1 MAEVNYDIEWTDKS
15 KEDLRQIYHFLSGVV
30 AEERAFASVEKLI
43 SEADILMRMPFIGQ
57 REPKFEGLE
66 KTYRRLVRGNYKIVY
81 HVVDEIIYINRV
93 FHTSQDPA
101 KLTIE

>member
-1 MAEVNYDIEWTDKS
+1 MAEVSYDIVWTDTS
-15 KEDLRQIYHFLSGVV
+15 KEDLRQVYQFLCGVI
-30 AEERAFASVEKLI
+30 AEERAFSLVEKLI
-43 SEADILMRMPFIGQ
+43 SEADILTSMPLIGQ

-81 HVVDEIIYINRV
+81 HVAGEIVYINRV
-93 FHTSQDPA
+93 FHTSQDPE

>member
-1 MAEVNYDIEWTDKS
+1 MAEVNYDIQWTDKS
-15 KEDLRQIYHFLSGVV
+15 KEDLRQIYQFLCGLTP
-30 AEERAFASVEKLI
+30 EERAFSFVEKLI
-43 SEADILMRMPFIGQ
+43 SEADILTNMPRVGQ

-81 HVVDEIIYINRV
+81 HVADETVYINRV
-93 FHTSQDPA
+93 FHTSQDPE